1 MKKAILI
8 IAFLFF
14 LPIKIDGSSECINLN
29 TATKEELVRII
40 HIGDS
45 RAEQIMSLR
54 PFSSME
60 ELERIAGIGPTL
72 LNEIKEQGLA
82 CVNQR
87 LGRLEEPEKEAPQ
100 EYPSPEKESSQDF
113 KNRAFAF
120 FIALGLAGFSGG
132 MVLALKK
139 SVKIS

>member
-14 LPIKIDGSSECINLN
+14 FPIKIDGSSECIDLN
-29 TATKEELVRII
+29 TATKERLVRII
-40 HIGDS
+40 HVGDG

-54 PFSSME
+54 PFSSLE

-72 LNEIKEQGLA
+72 LSEIKEQGLA

-87 LGRLEEPEKEAPQ
+87 LSQLEEPEKEIPQ
-100 EYPSPEKESSQDF
+100 EHPSPEKESSQDF
-113 KNRAFAF
+113 KNKASAF

-132 MVLALKK
+132 IVLALKK
-139 SVKIS
+139 SVKMS